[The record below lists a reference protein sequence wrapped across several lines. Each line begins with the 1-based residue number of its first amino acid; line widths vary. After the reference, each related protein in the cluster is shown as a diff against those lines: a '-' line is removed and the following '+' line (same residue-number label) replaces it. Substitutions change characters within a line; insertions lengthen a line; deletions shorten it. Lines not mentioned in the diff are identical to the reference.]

1 MTIKEMREAAGMT
14 QAAFAQYVGCT
25 KSCIEKWEYGKP
37 DCPEYVRQLI
47 EYKMIYENKI
57 KKERSE

>member
-14 QAAFAQYVGCT
+14 QAAFAAYIGCT

-47 EYKMIYENKI
+47 EYKLRGEGKI
-57 KKERSE
+57 KKDG